1 MLGDSALLSL
11 LWVLVCVVVIL
22 GLAYWVTRYLA
33 AADRRGLF
41 GKSKGTDHLAVLSRL
56 TLGKDQQLVLIR
68 AGDRYLLLGV
78 TTAQMTSLAEFTKE
92 EAESWQMENDQPP
105 DDQQPPSFGQ
115 ALHSVLQ
122 QKGRR

>member
-1 MLGDSALLSL
+1 MFGDSALLSL
-11 LWVLVCVVVIL
+11 LWVLVCIIVIL
-22 GLAYWVTRYLA
+22 GLAYWVTRYVA

-56 TLGKDQQLVLIR
+56 TLGKDQQLVLVR

-92 EAESWQMENDQPP
+92 EVESWHLENDQQP
-105 DDQQPPSFGQ
+105 DDQPPSFGQ
-115 ALHSVLQ
+115 ALRTVIQ

>member
-1 MLGDSALLSL
+1 MFGDSALLSL
-11 LWVLVCVVVIL
+11 LWVLVCVIVIL

-92 EAESWQMENDQPP
+92 EAESWQAEQ
-105 DDQQPPSFGQ
+105 DQQPDKEPPSFGQ
-115 ALHSVLQ
+115 ALRTVLQ